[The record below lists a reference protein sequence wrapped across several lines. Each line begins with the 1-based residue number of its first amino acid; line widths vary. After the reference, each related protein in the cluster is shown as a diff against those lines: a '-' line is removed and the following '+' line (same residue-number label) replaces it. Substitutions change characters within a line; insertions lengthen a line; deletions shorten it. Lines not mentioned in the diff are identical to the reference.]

1 MDRGEDIRTAFN
13 KGKIS
18 IEEIVSAITFL
29 NCQGIVHGDIK
40 PENIVFHEGKAK
52 LIDTG
57 IATKAHLSTNGEYY
71 VEKELYS
78 TPYIDIEY
86 RDGQENSIK
95 CEIYAL
101 AMTYLAIM
109 TSKFPSFGDVSVYT
123 RGINTTSSTGIDWF
137 FRQAGK
143 LQQDRPS
150 IKEILETAPSNLI
163 VRVYTGTVF
172 SEPLIKQGPEM

>member
-1 MDRGEDIRTAFN
+1 
-13 KGKIS
+13 
-18 IEEIVSAITFL
+18 
-29 NCQGIVHGDIK
+29 
-40 PENIVFHEGKAK
+40 
-52 LIDTG
+52 
-57 IATKAHLSTNGEYY
+57 
-71 VEKELYS
+71 
-78 TPYIDIEY
+78 
-86 RDGQENSIK
+86 
-95 CEIYAL
+95 
-101 AMTYLAIM
+101 MTYLAIM